1 MVFYEEDAK
10 RNMVKVLLRSA
21 TQYSKRECRLEE
33 LQACL
38 SPICCFKTRKKCNA
52 TLWLYSSLCIFE
64 CLEML
69 EYQSYPLLPGR
80 IAILTFFL
88 RLQMSKSRLGTL
100 KSILLGLSLISVS
113 NGA

>member
-1 MVFYEEDAK
+1 
-10 RNMVKVLLRSA
+10 
-21 TQYSKRECRLEE
+21 
-33 LQACL
+33 
-38 SPICCFKTRKKCNA
+38 
-52 TLWLYSSLCIFE
+52 
-64 CLEML
+64 ML

-80 IAILTFFL
+80 IALLTFFL